1 VIDEHAR
8 HVPPTWLRPFVSGYT
23 GYRQEGVAPLRHRG
37 LPSPELTFIVT
48 LDDPLAID
56 AHPDPGQPA
65 ESYDTLLGG
74 LHTSPALVSHQGRWS
89 GVQLGLTPLGARTL
103 LGLPAGELANWDA
116 EATDVVGAFAARL
129 RELVVEQPT
138 WAGRFAVID
147 QLLDR
152 RAAEAE
158 ADRRATVRPEVGY
171 AWRRLR
177 ETRGGVGVAELAAE
191 TGLSAR
197 RLGSLFRDEFGLAPK
212 EAGRV
217 FRFTYARRRIG
228 QAAMGGRLG
237 ARGGGGTAGGGTAG
251 GDAGPDGG
259 SAGSRGTA
267 GGGAEGGGAAGR
279 RAGATLARLAAECG
293 YYDQAHLAR
302 EFRALAGCPP
312 SVWLAEEFR
321 FVQASAADLGE

>member
-8 HVPPTWLRPFVSGYT
+8 HAPPARLRPFVSGYA
-23 GYRQEGVAPLRHRG
+23 GYRQEGVPPARHRG

-65 ESYDTLLGG
+65 ESYATLLGG
-74 LHTSPALVSHQGRWS
+74 LHTSPALVSHDGRWS

-103 LGLPAGELANWDA
+103 LGLPAAGLANWDA
-116 EATDVVGAFAARL
+116 EATDVIGGFAAQL
-129 RELVVEQPT
+129 RELVVGQPT

-147 QLLDR
+147 RLLEQ
-152 RAAEAE
+152 RAARAD
-158 ADRRATVRPEVGY
+158 ADRPVTVRPEVGY

-177 ETRGGVGVAELAAE
+177 ESRGGVGVAELAAE

-217 FRFTYARRRIG
+217 FRFTHARRRIG
-228 QAAMGGRLG
+228 QAVMGGGPGMAG
-237 ARGGGGTAGGGTAG
+237 AGGTSGGGAGGGVGPAGSGGTADGGT
-251 GDAGPDGG
+251 
-259 SAGSRGTA
+259 GT
-267 GGGAEGGGAAGR
+267 
-279 RAGATLARLAAECG
+279 TFARLAAECG
-293 YYDQAHLAR
+293 FYDQAHLAR

-312 SVWLAEEFR
+312 SQWLSEEFR
-321 FVQASAADLGE
+321 FVQAAAADLGE

>member
-1 VIDEHAR
+1 VIDEHAG
-8 HVPPTWLRPFVSGYT
+8 HAPPARLRPFISGYA
-23 GYRQEGVAPLRHRG
+23 GYRQEGVAPARHRG

-65 ESYDTLLGG
+65 GSYDTLLGG

-116 EATDVVGAFAARL
+116 EATDVVGGFAAQL
-129 RELVVEQPT
+129 RELVVQQPT

-147 QLLDR
+147 ELLER
-152 RAAEAE
+152 RAAEAD
-158 ADRRATVRPEVGY
+158 ADRATALRPEVGY

-177 ETRGGVGVAELAAE
+177 ETRGGVGVSELAAE

-197 RLGSLFRDEFGLAPK
+197 RLGSLFRAEMGLAPK

-217 FRFTYARRRIG
+217 FRFTHARRRIG
-228 QAAMGGRLG
+228 QAARGGGLSTAVVG
-237 ARGGGGTAGGGTAG
+237 GPGGSGGGGTTA
-251 GDAGPDGG
+251 
-259 SAGSRGTA
+259 TF
-267 GGGAEGGGAAGR
+267 
-279 RAGATLARLAAECG
+279 ARLAAECG
-293 YYDQAHLAR
+293 FYDQAHLAR

-321 FVQASAADLGE
+321 FIQASAADLGE

>member
-1 VIDEHAR
+1 MIDEHAR
-8 HVPPTWLRPFVSGYT
+8 HDPPARLRPFVSGYA
-23 GYRQEGVAPLRHRG
+23 GYRQEGVPPARHRG

-65 ESYDTLLGG
+65 DSYDTLLGG
-74 LHTSPALVSHQGRWS
+74 LHTSPALVSHEGRWS
-89 GVQLGLTPLGARTL
+89 GVQLGLTPLGARML
-103 LGLPAGELANWDA
+103 LGLPAAGLANWDA
-116 EATDVVGAFAARL
+116 EATDVIGGFAAEL
-129 RELVVEQPT
+129 RELVVGQPT

-147 QLLDR
+147 TLLER
-152 RAAEAE
+152 RAAEAD
-158 ADRRATVRPEVGY
+158 ADRAATVRPEVGY

-197 RLGSLFRDEFGLAPK
+197 RLGALFLAEFGLAPK

-217 FRFTYARRRIG
+217 FRFAHARRRIG
-228 QAAMGGRLG
+228 RAMS
-237 ARGGGGTAGGGTAG
+237 GGTGAAGEMRTA
-251 GDAGPDGG
+251 
-259 SAGSRGTA
+259 R
-267 GGGAEGGGAAGR
+267 GAAGR
-279 RAGATLARLAAECG
+279 GTAATFARLAAECG
-293 YYDQAHLAR
+293 FYDQAHLAR

-312 SVWLAEEFR
+312 SQWLAEEFR

>member
-8 HVPPTWLRPFVSGYT
+8 HDPPARLRPFVSGYA
-23 GYRQEGVAPLRHRG
+23 GYRQEGVAPARHRG

-65 ESYDTLLGG
+65 ASYDTLLGG

-103 LGLPAGELANWDA
+103 LGVPAGELANWDA
-116 EATDVVGAFAARL
+116 EAADVIGGFAAQL
-129 RELVVEQPT
+129 RELVVGQRT
-138 WAGRFAVID
+138 WAERFAVID
-147 QLLDR
+147 QLLER
-152 RAAEAE
+152 RAAEVE
-158 ADRRATVRPEVGY
+158 ADRGATVRPEVGY

-191 TGLSAR
+191 TGLSTR
-197 RLGSLFRDEFGLAPK
+197 RLGSLFQAEFGLAPK
-212 EAGRV
+212 ESARV
-217 FRFTYARRRIG
+217 FRFAHARRRIG
-228 QAAMGGRLG
+228 RVMAG
-237 ARGGGGTAGGGTAG
+237 A
-251 GDAGPDGG
+251 D
-259 SAGSRGTA
+259 
-267 GGGAEGGGAAGR
+267 GGGAAGAAG
-279 RAGATLARLAAECG
+279 AGATFARVAAECG
-293 YYDQAHLAR
+293 FYDQAHLAR

>member
-8 HVPPTWLRPFVSGYT
+8 HDPPASLRPFVSGYA
-23 GYRQEGVAPLRHRG
+23 GYRQEGVAPARHRG

-65 ESYDTLLGG
+65 GSYDTLLGG

-116 EATDVVGAFAARL
+116 EATDVIGGFAAQL

-138 WAGRFAVID
+138 WADRFAVID
-147 QLLDR
+147 RLLER
-152 RAAEAE
+152 RAAEME

-177 ETRGGVGVAELAAE
+177 ETRGGVGVAKLAAE

-217 FRFTYARRRIG
+217 FRFAHARRRIG

-237 ARGGGGTAGGGTAG
+237 PGGGGGTAG
-251 GDAGPDGG
+251 GDAD
-259 SAGSRGTA
+259 AGTGLAASRGPA
-267 GGGAEGGGAAGR
+267 GGGT
-279 RAGATLARLAAECG
+279 GATFARVAAECG
-293 YYDQAHLAR
+293 FYDQAHLAR

>member
-8 HVPPTWLRPFVSGYT
+8 HVPPARLRPFVNGYA
-23 GYRQEGVAPLRHRG
+23 GYRQQGVAPARHRG

-65 ESYDTLLGG
+65 GRYDTLLGG
-74 LHTSPALVSHQGRWS
+74 LHTSPALISHDGRWS

-103 LGLPAGELANWDA
+103 LGLPAAGLANWDA
-116 EATDVVGAFAARL
+116 EGTDVIGGFAVQL
-129 RELVVEQPT
+129 RELVVGQPT

-147 QLLDR
+147 QLLER
-152 RAAEAE
+152 RAAQVD
-158 ADRRATVRPEVGY
+158 ADRPAMVRPEVGY

-177 ETRGGVGVAELAAE
+177 ETRGGVGVADLAAE

-197 RLGSLFRDEFGLAPK
+197 RLGSLFLAEFGLAPK

-217 FRFTYARRRIG
+217 FRFAHARRRIG
-228 QAAMGGRLG
+228 QAMGGG
-237 ARGGGGTAGGGTAG
+237 MGTAGGTAG
-251 GDAGPDGG
+251 
-259 SAGSRGTA
+259 
-267 GGGAEGGGAAGR
+267 
-279 RAGATLARLAAECG
+279 ARPTFAQLAADCG
-293 YYDQAHLAR
+293 FYDQAHLAR

-312 SVWLAEEFR
+312 SQWLAEEFR
-321 FVQASAADLGE
+321 LVQASAVGLGE

>member
-1 VIDEHAR
+1 MVEEHAPYD
-8 HVPPTWLRPFVSGYT
+8 PPPRLRPFVSGYI
-23 GYRQEGVAPLRHRG
+23 GYRLAGAEPGRHRG

-65 ESYDTLLGG
+65 GSYDTLLGG

-103 LGLPAGELANWDA
+103 LGLPAAGLVNWDA
-116 EATDVVGAFAARL
+116 EATDVIGGFAAQL
-129 RELVVEQPT
+129 RELVVAQPT

-147 QLLDR
+147 ALLER
-152 RAAEAE
+152 RAAEVD
-158 ADRRATVRPEVGY
+158 ADRPATVRPEVGY

-197 RLGSLFRDEFGLAPK
+197 RLGSLFLAEFGLAPK

-217 FRFTYARRRIG
+217 FRFTHARRRIG
-228 QAAMGGRLG
+228 
-237 ARGGGGTAGGGTAG
+237 
-251 GDAGPDGG
+251 
-259 SAGSRGTA
+259 
-267 GGGAEGGGAAGR
+267 
-279 RAGATLARLAAECG
+279 RAVTHGETLAALAAECG
-293 YYDQAHLAR
+293 FYDQAHLAR

-312 SVWLAEEFR
+312 SQWLAEEFR
-321 FVQASAADLGE
+321 FIQASAADLGE

>member
-8 HVPPTWLRPFVSGYT
+8 HDPPASLRPFVSGYA
-23 GYRQEGVAPLRHRG
+23 GYRQEGIAPARHRG

-65 ESYDTLLGG
+65 ELYNTLLGG

-103 LGLPAGELANWDA
+103 LGVPAGELANWDA
-116 EATDVVGAFAARL
+116 EATDVVGAFAAQL

-138 WAGRFAVID
+138 WAGRFAVLD
-147 QLLDR
+147 QLLER
-152 RAAEAE
+152 RAAEAD
-158 ADRRATVRPEVGY
+158 ADRRDTVRPEVGY

-197 RLGSLFRDEFGLAPK
+197 RLGSLFQAEFGLAPK
-212 EAGRV
+212 ESARV
-217 FRFTYARRRIG
+217 FRFTHARRRIG
-228 QAAMGGRLG
+228 QAMAGRAAG
-237 ARGGGGTAGGGTAG
+237 ADAGVGAGAGGGVG
-251 GDAGPDGG
+251 
-259 SAGSRGTA
+259 
-267 GGGAEGGGAAGR
+267 
-279 RAGATLARLAAECG
+279 AGATFARVAAECG
-293 YYDQAHLAR
+293 FYDQAHLAR

-321 FVQASAADLGE
+321 FVQASPADLGE

>member
-1 VIDEHAR
+1 VVEEHALYD
-8 HVPPTWLRPFVSGYT
+8 PPARLRPFVSGYV
-23 GYRQEGVAPLRHRG
+23 GYRLAGAEPGRHRG

-65 ESYDTLLGG
+65 GSYDTLLGG

-103 LGLPAGELANWDA
+103 LGVPAAELANWDA
-116 EATDVVGAFAARL
+116 EAADVVGGFAAQL
-129 RELVVEQPT
+129 RELVVRQPT
-138 WAGRFAVID
+138 WAERFAVLD
-147 QLLDR
+147 ELLAR
-152 RAAEAE
+152 RAAQSD
-158 ADRRATVRPEVGY
+158 ADRCVEVRPEVRY

-177 ETRGGVGVAELAAE
+177 QTGGGVGVAELAAE

-217 FRFTYARRRIG
+217 FRFTHARRRIG
-228 QAAMGGRLG
+228 QVMGGVL
-237 ARGGGGTAGGGTAG
+237 GTAG
-251 GDAGPDGG
+251 GD
-259 SAGSRGTA
+259 
-267 GGGAEGGGAAGR
+267 GAAGAA
-279 RAGATLARLAAECG
+279 AGGVGPAGGRGTGEGAAVTFASLAAECG

-312 SVWLAEEFR
+312 SQWLAEEFR

>member
-1 VIDEHAR
+1 MIDEHAR
-8 HVPPTWLRPFVSGYT
+8 HVPPARLRPFVSEYA
-23 GYRQEGVAPLRHRG
+23 GYRQEGMPPGRHRG

-65 ESYDTLLGG
+65 GSYDTLLGG

-103 LGLPAGELANWDA
+103 LGLPAAGLVNWDA
-116 EATDVVGAFAARL
+116 EATDVIGGFATEL
-129 RELVVEQPT
+129 RELVVAQPT

-147 QLLDR
+147 QLLER
-152 RAAEAE
+152 RAAEAD
-158 ADRRATVRPEVGY
+158 ADRPAAVRPEVGY

-197 RLGSLFRDEFGLAPK
+197 RLGSLFRAETGLAPK

-217 FRFTYARRRIG
+217 FRFTHARRRIG
-228 QAAMGGRLG
+228 QAAMGGGLG
-237 ARGGGGTAGGGTAG
+237 TAGVGGPGGPGGGGTTA
-251 GDAGPDGG
+251 
-259 SAGSRGTA
+259 TF
-267 GGGAEGGGAAGR
+267 
-279 RAGATLARLAAECG
+279 ARLAAECG
-293 YYDQAHLAR
+293 FYDQAHLAR

-312 SVWLAEEFR
+312 SQWLAEEFR
-321 FVQASAADLGE
+321 FVQALPADLEE

>member
-1 VIDEHAR
+1 MIDEHAR
-8 HVPPTWLRPFVSGYT
+8 HVPPAWLRPFVSGYT
-23 GYRQEGVAPLRHRG
+23 GYRQEGVAPVRHRG

-65 ESYDTLLGG
+65 GSYDTLLGG

-103 LGLPAGELANWDA
+103 LGLPAAGLANWDA
-116 EATDVVGAFAARL
+116 EATDVIGGFAAQL

-147 QLLDR
+147 QLLER
-152 RAAEAE
+152 RAAEVE

-217 FRFTYARRRIG
+217 FRFTHARRRIG

-237 ARGGGGTAGGGTAG
+237 ARGGGWHGGRRRRRRRGPGWQPRHCGRGCRGRRRSGQPRGRDLRPAGGRVRLLRPGAP
-251 GDAGPDGG
+251 GP
-259 SAGSRGTA
+259 RVPR
-267 GGGAEGGGAAGR
+267 AGR
-279 RAGATLARLAAECG
+279 LPAVGVAGRG
-293 YYDQAHLAR
+293 VPIR
-302 EFRALAGCPP
+302 P
-312 SVWLAEEFR
+312 S
-321 FVQASAADLGE
+321 LGR

>member
-1 VIDEHAR
+1 MIDEHAR
-8 HVPPTWLRPFVSGYT
+8 HDPPARLRPFVSGYV
-23 GYRQEGVAPLRHRG
+23 GYRQEGVAPARHRG

-74 LHTSPALVSHQGRWS
+74 LHTSPALVSHRGRWS

-103 LGLPAGELANWDA
+103 LGVPAAELANWDA
-116 EATDVVGAFAARL
+116 EATDVIGGFAAQL
-129 RELVVEQPT
+129 RELVVEQPS
-138 WAGRFAVID
+138 WGGRFAVID
-147 QLLDR
+147 QLLER
-152 RAAEAE
+152 RAAEVE
-158 ADRRATVRPEVGY
+158 ADRRVTVRPEVGL

-177 ETRGGVGVAELAAE
+177 ESRGSVGVAELAAE

-217 FRFTYARRRIG
+217 FRFTHARRRIG
-228 QAAMGGRLG
+228 QAAMGGRLAAAG
-237 ARGGGGTAGGGTAG
+237 ADAGGGMDVAG
-251 GDAGPDGG
+251 G
-259 SAGSRGTA
+259 RGTA
-267 GGGAEGGGAAGR
+267 DGGAGMG
-279 RAGATLARLAAECG
+279 LARLAVECG
-293 YYDQAHLAR
+293 FYDQAHLAR

-312 SVWLAEEFR
+312 SQWLAEEFR

>member
-8 HVPPTWLRPFVSGYT
+8 HDPPARLRPFVSGYV
-23 GYRQEGVAPLRHRG
+23 GYRQEGVAPVRHRG

-103 LGLPAGELANWDA
+103 LGVPAAGLANWDA
-116 EATDVVGAFAARL
+116 EATDVIGGFAGQL
-129 RELVVEQPT
+129 RERVVEQPT
-138 WAGRFAVID
+138 WAERFAVLD
-147 QLLDR
+147 ELLAQ
-152 RAAEAE
+152 RAAQSD
-158 ADRRATVRPEVGY
+158 ADRRVEVRPEVGY

-177 ETRGGVGVAELAAE
+177 ETRGGVGVAELADE

-197 RLGSLFRDEFGLAPK
+197 RLGALFRAEIGLTPK

-217 FRFTYARRRIG
+217 FRFTHARRRIG
-228 QAAMGGRLG
+228 QARSATVR
-237 ARGGGGTAGGGTAG
+237 AAGGAV
-251 GDAGPDGG
+251 
-259 SAGSRGTA
+259 
-267 GGGAEGGGAAGR
+267 
-279 RAGATLARLAAECG
+279 GATFADLAVECG

-312 SVWLAEEFR
+312 SQWLAEEFR

>member
-1 VIDEHAR
+1 VIDEHAW
-8 HVPPTWLRPFVSGYT
+8 HAPPAGLRPFVSGYA
-23 GYRQEGVAPLRHRG
+23 GYRQEGVPPARHRG

-103 LGLPAGELANWDA
+103 LGLPAGELVNCDA
-116 EATDVVGAFAARL
+116 EATDVVGGFAAQL
-129 RELVVEQPT
+129 RELVVAQST

-147 QLLDR
+147 RLLER
-152 RAAEAE
+152 RAAEAG
-158 ADRRATVRPEVGY
+158 ADRPTTVRPEVGY

-177 ETRGGVGVAELAAE
+177 ETSGGVGVAELAAE

-197 RLGSLFRDEFGLAPK
+197 RLGSLFRAETGLAPK

-217 FRFTYARRRIG
+217 FRFTHARRRIG
-228 QAAMGGRLG
+228 QAMTAGMGP
-237 ARGGGGTAGGGTAG
+237 AGGT
-251 GDAGPDGG
+251 PDGG
-259 SAGSRGTA
+259 AAVRGSADA
-267 GGGAEGGGAAGR
+267 GIGGGAAVR
-279 RAGATLARLAAECG
+279 ATLASLAAECG
-293 YYDQAHLAR
+293 FYDQAHLAR

-312 SVWLAEEFR
+312 SQWLAEEFR
-321 FVQASAADLGE
+321 FIQASAADLGE

>member
-1 VIDEHAR
+1 MVEEHAPYD
-8 HVPPTWLRPFVSGYT
+8 PPARLRPFVSGYT
-23 GYRQEGVAPLRHRG
+23 GYRLAGAEPGRHRG

-65 ESYDTLLGG
+65 GTYDTLLGG
-74 LHTSPALVSHQGRWS
+74 LQTAPALVSHEGRWS

-103 LGLPAGELANWDA
+103 LGLPAASLANWDA
-116 EATDVVGAFAARL
+116 EATDVIGGFATEL
-129 RELVVEQPT
+129 RELVVAQPT

-147 QLLDR
+147 QLLER
-152 RAAEAE
+152 RAAEAD
-158 ADRRATVRPEVGY
+158 ADRPAAVRPEVGY

-197 RLGSLFRDEFGLAPK
+197 RLGSLFRAETGLAPK

-217 FRFTYARRRIG
+217 FRFAHARRRIG
-228 QAAMGGRLG
+228 QAAMGGGLG
-237 ARGGGGTAGGGTAG
+237 TAGVGGPGGPGGGGTTA
-251 GDAGPDGG
+251 
-259 SAGSRGTA
+259 TF
-267 GGGAEGGGAAGR
+267 
-279 RAGATLARLAAECG
+279 ARLAAECG
-293 YYDQAHLAR
+293 FYDQAHLAR

-321 FVQASAADLGE
+321 FIQASAADLGE

>member
-8 HVPPTWLRPFVSGYT
+8 HDPPARLRPFVSGYA
-23 GYRQEGVAPLRHRG
+23 GYRQEGVAPARHRG

-103 LGLPAGELANWDA
+103 LGVPAAELANWDA
-116 EATDVVGAFAARL
+116 EATDVIGGFAAQL

-138 WAGRFAVID
+138 WAGRFAVLD
-147 QLLDR
+147 QLLER
-152 RAAEAE
+152 RAAEVD
-158 ADRRATVRPEVGY
+158 ADRAATVRPEVGY

-177 ETRGGVGVAELAAE
+177 ETRGGVSVAELAAE

-197 RLGSLFRDEFGLAPK
+197 RLGALFRAEMGLAPK
-212 EAGRV
+212 QAGRV
-217 FRFTYARRRIG
+217 FRFTCARRRIG
-228 QAAMGGRLG
+228 QAAMAGRLG
-237 ARGGGGTAGGGTAG
+237 AAGGGGTAGA
-251 GDAGPDGG
+251 DADGRMD

-267 GGGAEGGGAAGR
+267 DGR
-279 RAGATLARLAAECG
+279 VGITLARLAAECG
-293 YYDQAHLAR
+293 FYDQAHLAR

-312 SVWLAEEFR
+312 SQWLAEEFR

>member
-1 VIDEHAR
+1 MIDEHAR
-8 HVPPTWLRPFVSGYT
+8 HVPPARLRPFVSGYE
-23 GYRQEGVAPLRHRG
+23 GYRQEGMPPALHRG

-65 ESYDTLLGG
+65 GSYDTLLGG
-74 LHTSPALVSHQGRWS
+74 LHTSPALVRHDGRWS

-103 LGLPAGELANWDA
+103 LGLPAASLANWDA
-116 EATDVVGAFAARL
+116 EATDVIGGFAAQL
-129 RELVVEQPT
+129 RELVVAQPT

-147 QLLDR
+147 ALLER
-152 RAAEAE
+152 RAAEVD
-158 ADRRATVRPEVGY
+158 ADRPATVRPEVGY

-197 RLGSLFRDEFGLAPK
+197 RLGSLFLAEFGLAPK

-217 FRFTYARRRIG
+217 FRFTHARRRIG
-228 QAAMGGRLG
+228 
-237 ARGGGGTAGGGTAG
+237 
-251 GDAGPDGG
+251 
-259 SAGSRGTA
+259 
-267 GGGAEGGGAAGR
+267 
-279 RAGATLARLAAECG
+279 RAVTHGETLAALAAECG
-293 YYDQAHLAR
+293 FYDQAHLAR

-312 SVWLAEEFR
+312 SQWLAEEFR
-321 FVQASAADLGE
+321 FIQASAADLGE